1 MRQRRTVLVQ
11 GDGRMQR
18 GCAATA
24 IMQCSTRFHM
34 MQDAALWWHAIC
46 WHSTAVHCQE
56 LCPNS
61 RRVYKPHSTAMHD
74 GVRRHR
80 RELQRHKWQY
90 DCRMEARVQWD
101 HAETEPADTQESPHS
116 QCNANPSTVMQCRAE
131 MQCSTRTRCSG
142 PVLRCWDQ
150 EPQSAHSQSSPEP

>member
-1 MRQRRTVLVQ
+1 
-11 GDGRMQR
+11 
-18 GCAATA
+18 
-24 IMQCSTRFHM
+24 M

-46 WHSTAVHCQE
+46 WRSTVVHCQE

-61 RRVYKPHSTAMHD
+61 RRVYKPHATAMHD

-116 QCNANPSTVMQCRAE
+116 QCNAESQHGHAGL
-131 MQCSTRTRCSG
+131 RCSVVQG
-142 PVLRCWDQ
+142 HDAVA
-150 EPQSAHSQSSPEP
+150 QS